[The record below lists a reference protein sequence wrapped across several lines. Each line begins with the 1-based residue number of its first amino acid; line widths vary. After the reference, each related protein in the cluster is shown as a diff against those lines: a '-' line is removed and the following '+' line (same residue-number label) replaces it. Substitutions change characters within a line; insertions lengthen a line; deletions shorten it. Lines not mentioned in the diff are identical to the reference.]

1 MSPIMMEPVKAADA
15 RGEFGPSLTSVYV
28 YEAPVRLWHWVNA
41 FAVVTLIVTGYLIG
55 SPFPSLSGEASAHF
69 LMGYVR
75 FTHFAAGQVMAVA
88 FIGRALW
95 ALVGNRHSRQLFYW
109 PIWSPAAWS
118 GAFNELAW
126 YLFIIERPRKYIGHN
141 PLAHA
146 SMFGL
151 FTLGTLFMICTG
163 GALYSEGEGRDSWQ
177 AKVFGWVF
185 SIWPNSQQVHTYHH
199 IGMWVMVLF
208 IMAHIYAAIREEVM
222 SRQTMLSAILSGER
236 HFRDNDDD

>member
-1 MSPIMMEPVKAADA
+1 MSPFIDRVKAADA
-15 RGEFGPSLTSVYV
+15 RGEFGPHLASVYV

-41 FAVVTLIVTGYLIG
+41 LAVVTLIVTGYLIG
-55 SPFPSLSGEASAHF
+55 SPFPSLGGEASAHF

-75 FTHFAAGQVMAVA
+75 FTHFAAGQIMAVA
-88 FIGRALW
+88 FIARALW

-118 GAFNELAW
+118 GAINELAW

-146 SMFGL
+146 SMFGI

-177 AKVFGWVF
+177 AKLFGWVF

-222 SRQTMLSAILSGER
+222 SRQTMLSAMMSGER
-236 HFRDNDDD
+236 FFRDDDDE